1 MKKAML
7 FLTSLKN
14 SLKRLVGE
22 KAQTST
28 SQHYPAQSC
37 CGKSSQ
43 QMYQKLD
50 ALSKENARLKQEIE
64 TLEAFDNREYDL

>member
-1 MKKAML
+1 MKMETS

-14 SLKRLVGE
+14 SLKRWAGE

-50 ALSKENARLKQEIE
+50 ALSRENARLTEEIRLLKE
-64 TLEAFDNREYDL
+64 FNDREYDD